1 MKLEDIKNMSD
12 EEFTKWLDGLKIKYS
27 KYVEVDPEVEEK
39 AVKKVRNVMSLF
51 SGLGISA
58 IGIHI
63 TDLFAIDF
71 TAEEFPAQLLPKLL
85 VCAVAFLGGFL
96 GSRKLIDIMLVAC
109 TELAEEGRRNTKIN
123 IKNNLERLSQ
133 EDLEFLISLPE
144 RKNVLELHNNLES
157 DLSRAL
163 NISAN
168 DLLNEF
174 QINNPTKFTDANLNN
189 GHSKTMNKND

>member
-1 MKLEDIKNMSD
+1 MS
-12 EEFTKWLDGLKIKYS
+12 I
-27 KYVEVDPEVEEK
+27 
-39 AVKKVRNVMSLF
+39 F
-51 SGLGISA
+51 SGLGIST

-71 TAEEFPAQLLPKLL
+71 TAEEFPLQLLPKLL
-85 VCAVAFLGGFL
+85 ICAVAFLGGFL
-96 GSRKLIDIMLVAC
+96 GSRKLMDIMLAAC
-109 TELAEEGRRNTKIN
+109 TELALENRKNTKIN

-144 RKNVLELHNNLES
+144 RKKVLELHNHLES
-157 DLSRAL
+157 DLSCTL

-174 QINNPTKFTDANLNN
+174 KINNQTKFTDANLNN
-189 GHSKTMNKND
+189 GYSKTMNKND